1 MGAVRMNITIPE
13 ELARQV
19 NQLTDPRKRSQF
31 ISEALRHRIEEIQR
45 EKAQKA
51 LEEGYKARKEES
63 HLITKEFEAVDL
75 EGWNEYYREQ
85 HK

>member
-1 MGAVRMNITIPE
+1 MCAVRMNITIPE

-19 NQLTDPRKRSQF
+19 DQLADPRKRSKF
-31 ISEALRHRIEEIQR
+31 ISEALKHRIEEIQR

-63 HLITKEFEAVDL
+63 YSITREFETADL
-75 EGWNEYYREQ
+75 EGWDEY
-85 HK
+85 